1 MWDASRYPEGSLA
14 DTPVSTVTGMTAAV
28 GLYEPPDGWS
38 DDELVQVPEG
48 VHYEIEDGRLVV
60 SPRPTFWHQ
69 EACRRLT
76 NVLEEQCPSQYWP
89 VQEGEV
95 RIYDGRVVAELRAP
109 DILVV
114 PRELTRRGAYRGWAH
129 PHEVSLAAEV
139 VSRHSYTPD
148 RTTKV
153 SVYAAWGIPLYLR
166 LETEPEV
173 VLYAY
178 RLGSNKTYE
187 KPTEHREL
195 FTIEEPFQ
203 IQIDPA
209 LWT

>member
-1 MWDASRYPEGSLA
+1 
-14 DTPVSTVTGMTAAV
+14 MTAAV

-38 DDELVQVPEG
+38 DEDLVRVPEG
-48 VHYEIEDGRLVV
+48 VHYEIEDGRIVV
-60 SPRPTFWHQ
+60 SPRPSFWHQ

-76 NVLEEQCPSQYWP
+76 NVLEGQCPGDRWP

-114 PRELTRRGAYRGWAH
+114 PRELTRRGAQRGWAH
-129 PHEVSLAAEV
+129 PHEVTLAAEV
-139 VSRHSYTPD
+139 VSRYSYTPD

-153 SVYAAWGIPLYLR
+153 AVYAAWGIPLYLR

-173 VLYAY
+173 VMYVY
-178 RLGSNKTYE
+178 RLGPSKTYGP
-187 KPTEHREL
+187 PTEHRAP
-195 FTIEEPFQ
+195 FSIDEPFPL
-203 IQIDPA
+203 QIDPD
-209 LWT
+209 LWL